1 MKTLVLTLIML
12 ASTQAFG
19 FEKEDS
25 FASLRS
31 AMLESNK
38 DYNDHKKA
46 MLDEENDR
54 ISDWGKRSITA
65 VTIEA
70 SIEEEARDY
79 KVSVN
84 D

>member
-1 MKTLVLTLIML
+1 MKTLMITLLML

-19 FEKEDS
+19 FEKEES
-25 FASLRS
+25 FSSLRD

-38 DYNDHKKA
+38 DYNDNRKA
-46 MLDEENDR
+46 MLEEENDR
-54 ISDWGKRSITA
+54 IANWGKRSITA

-79 KVSVN
+79 KVSKI